1 MSKYKPAE
9 QIDTPADQLN
19 RALKRADQESRR
31 QLSEWIKMIDVFWC
45 APISH
50 GENAQ
55 TKEQVQ
61 AKIDADPVKT
71 QIMLTGSKD
80 FIEFHIVQDSA
91 LVAEMVPDRYL
102 LDGAYT
108 WGNGLN
114 LVQLRPEWDVQPEE

>member
-9 QIDTPADQLN
+9 QIDKPEDQLN

-45 APISH
+45 APVTH

-71 QIMLTGSKD
+71 QLMLTGSKD
-80 FIEFHIVQDSA
+80 FIEFHIAQDSA